1 MQTEGKTVLLIED
14 TPIAQKVAQ
23 LNFEEY
29 GCVLTICDSAKKA
42 LLALEKQHF
51 DLIVVDVG
59 LSDMDGYTLTKKLRQ
74 LETAQ
79 DARFKIIGLS
89 AHIDKQ
95 HMQRCHD
102 AGMDIVYIKPLTPAV
117 TREIIESIN

>member
-59 LSDMDGYTLTKKLRQ
+59 LSDMDGYTLTKKIRQ
-74 LETAQ
+74 FETA
-79 DARFKIIGLS
+79 REGHFKIIGLS
-89 AHIDKQ
+89 AHIDEQ
-95 HMQRCHD
+95 HMRRCRD
-102 AGMDIVYIKPLTPAV
+102 AGMDAVYSKPLTLAV
-117 TREIIESIN
+117 TREILS